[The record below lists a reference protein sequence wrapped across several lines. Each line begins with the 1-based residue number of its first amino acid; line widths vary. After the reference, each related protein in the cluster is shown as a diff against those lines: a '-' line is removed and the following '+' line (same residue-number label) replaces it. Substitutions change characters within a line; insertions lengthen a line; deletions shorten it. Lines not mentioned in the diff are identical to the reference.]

1 LPAEAQITGR
11 WSPRSRAASIAL
23 SAPRTLYE
31 PVRCR
36 FSSLSITPKRSARCI
51 GVTGR

>member
-11 WSPRSRAASIAL
+11 SSPRSSPASIAF

-36 FSSLSITPKRSARCI
+36 FSSFSQVPKRSA
-51 GVTGR
+51 